1 MNWRGI
7 NLKNKEL
14 RICMVG
20 AGFVGMK
27 HAAVYSAL
35 YNTKMQIACDSNIIK
50 AMITKIIIV
59 LGHHFVLMEQRILKC

>member
-35 YNTKMQIACDSNIIK
+35 YNTKMQIACDSNIINANSICK
-50 AMITKIIIV
+50 TNMCDRFD
-59 LGHHFVLMEQRILKC
+59 L

>member
-35 YNTKMQIACDSNIIK
+35 YNTKMQIACDSNIIN
-50 AMITKIIIV
+50 AMVTSA
-59 LGHHFVLMEQRILKC
+59 M

>member
-35 YNTKMQIACDSNIIK
+35 YNTKMQIACDSNIIN
-50 AMITKIIIV
+50 ARHEI
-59 LGHHFVLMEQRILKC
+59 